1 MILIFNFYRFLLFNH
16 SFFYLT
22 IHVFTFSSILFRYD
36 AVSRGSKPP
45 GLERLRGI
53 LPTAQRR
60 GRLTI
65 WIVEN
70 KATTEPTTTRQGQC
84 DREMSVTLSIA
95 NSGIEMDVSVYF
107 YLSCSRDW
115 YLYHILCSGVTI
127 IDNIITNKYVALML
141 HVYLCCIYFHFH
153 H

>member
-95 NSGIEMDVSVYF
+95 NSGIEMDVSVFVWFEFSWIEYF
-107 YLSCSRDW
+107 SVDNETIEATTEETLKTTRSGKM
-115 YLYHILCSGVTI
+115 ILDC
-127 IDNIITNKYVALML
+127 L
-141 HVYLCCIYFHFH
+141 
-153 H
+153 